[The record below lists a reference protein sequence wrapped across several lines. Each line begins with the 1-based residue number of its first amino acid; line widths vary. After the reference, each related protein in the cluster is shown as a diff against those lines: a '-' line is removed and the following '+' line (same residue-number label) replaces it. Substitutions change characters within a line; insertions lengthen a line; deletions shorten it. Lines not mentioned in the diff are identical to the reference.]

1 MNKIYKL
8 IINNL
13 PLKFYNYFLKRFFYN
28 QINKD
33 VFKSSEIEWE
43 MLENWVKKNDTVI
56 DVGANIGRYSLKLSN
71 LVGVE
76 GQVISFEPLKFAFET
91 LEYFILKKNI
101 TNILLLNFA
110 ISDKV
115 KLVDFIQHTGPGNY
129 FFETFTMSKII
140 DIPSRL
146 TNKKLAINLD
156 SLNLNKVS
164 LIKIDVEGHELEV
177 LTGAKNLI
185 NTYKPVI
192 ILEASTNETEI
203 HNFLTNQGYLKNI
216 ISENSRNV
224 VYTQES
230 QK

>member
-1 MNKIYKL
+1 M
-8 IINNL
+8 
-13 PLKFYNYFLKRFFYN
+13 
-28 QINKD
+28 
-33 VFKSSEIEWE
+33 
-43 MLENWVKKNDTVI
+43 
-56 DVGANIGRYSLKLSN
+56 
-71 LVGVE
+71 
-76 GQVISFEPLKFAFET
+76 
-91 LEYFILKKNI
+91 
-101 TNILLLNFA
+101 NFA

-129 FFETFTMSKII
+129 FFETFTMSKIL
-140 DIPSRL
+140 DIPSRF

-185 NTYKPVI
+185 STYKPVI

-224 VYTQES
+224 VYIQES

>member
-13 PLKFYNYFLKRFFYN
+13 PLKFYNYFLKQFFYN

-91 LEYFILKKNI
+91 LEYFIFKKNI

-140 DIPSRL
+140 DIPSRF

-177 LTGAKNLI
+177 LKGAKNLI
-185 NTYKPVI
+185 STYKPVI

-203 HNFLTNQGYLKNI
+203 HNFLINQGYLKNI
-216 ISENSRNV
+216 ISEKSRNV
-224 VYTQES
+224 VYIQES

>member
-13 PLKFYNYFLKRFFYN
+13 PLKFYNYFLKQFFYN

-115 KLVDFIQHTGPGNY
+115 KLVDFIQHIGPGNY

-140 DIPSRL
+140 DIPSRF

-185 NTYKPVI
+185 STYKPVI

-203 HNFLTNQGYLKNI
+203 HNFLINQGYLKNI

-224 VYTQES
+224 VYIQES